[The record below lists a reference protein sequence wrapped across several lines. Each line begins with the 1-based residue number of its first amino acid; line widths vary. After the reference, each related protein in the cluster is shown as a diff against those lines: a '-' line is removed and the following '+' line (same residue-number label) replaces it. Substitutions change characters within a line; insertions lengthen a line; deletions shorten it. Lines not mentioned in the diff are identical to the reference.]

1 MRTVFKAS
9 LAWLFAL
16 GLGCGAEHRPISSDP
31 STQAASAANEPGS
44 NQLVAVDPGPG
55 SDADP
60 TSKPVSGDDSEP
72 GWGIR
77 DVPEEKVT
85 YAEVV
90 RRVVG
95 MVGESNTRAQV
106 TRRGLDL
113 MNVMWEDTGR
123 FQGSAVGPNISDLTL
138 QVRYTEAG
146 QPKAALLPVI
156 RFPNFTD
163 RTGDVRAD
171 RFFIRTGNQKKNGK
185 IETVPLNDVLKNLRA
200 FVSDP
205 NSVLGSGNLHAARDT
220 HYLVSA
226 QAVFLPIPKE
236 GRAEFTPVLFNY
248 QSFPESPAVLTM
260 LVTRQGTSITVIENS
275 RDESSPVNAH
285 GQELFF
291 NKAGERAPF
300 TAERRSDVK
309 QRIEAQGGPKN
320 EDDRSALAK
329 GADVLF
335 VVQVPLMQRPN
346 PRRSM
351 ATEGFA
357 DEAAMAPP
365 AVAPSPMTKPSAA
378 GSAAK
383 KSDVEQAVLG
393 HGKVEGKFEE
403 GRRRSL
409 VRDTRFPI
417 RITVQFYK
425 ATSNGVVSEADLDA
439 IARSIGSVY
448 EKADFVGSL
457 VVPEGDPRRPTEWQT
472 MPRDLFPF

>member
-1 MRTVFKAS
+1 MRTVCSAS
-9 LAWLFAL
+9 LALLFVFA
-16 GLGCGAEHRPISSDP
+16 CGGEPLPPASNAESPIAQGD
-31 STQAASAANEPGS
+31 TQN
-44 NQLVAVDPGPG
+44 LVAVDPG
-55 SDADP
+55 DDP
-60 TSKPVSGDDSEP
+60 VAARPDGDDSEP

-77 DVPEEKVT
+77 EAPEEKVT

-90 RRVVG
+90 RRVTG
-95 MVGESNTRAQV
+95 MVNEGEAQQQV
-106 TRRGLDL
+106 QRRGLGL

-123 FQGSAVGPNISDLTL
+123 FQGSSVGPNISDLTL

-185 IETVPLNDVLKNLRA
+185 IETVPLTDVLKNLRG

-205 NSVLGSGNLHAARDT
+205 SSILGSGNLHAARDT

-260 LVTRQGTSITVIENS
+260 LVTRQGTSITVIENKG
-275 RDESSPVNAH
+275 DEASPVGAH
-285 GQELFF
+285 GQELYF

-309 QRIEAQGGPKN
+309 QRIESQGGPKN

-335 VVQVPLMQRPN
+335 VVQVPLMQKPN

-351 ATEGFA
+351 AAEGFA
-357 DEAAMAPP
+357 DEAGMAPP
-365 AVAPSPMTKPSAA
+365 SSAPMPMTKPSAS
-378 GSAAK
+378 GGAAK

-393 HGKVEGKFEE
+393 HGKVEGKFNE
-403 GRRRSL
+403 GRKLSL
-409 VRDTRFPI
+409 VRDARFPI

-425 ATSNGVVSEADLDA
+425 ATSNGVVSETDLDN

-457 VVPEGDPRRPTEWQT
+457 VVPEGDPRRPTEWQN
-472 MPRDLFPF
+472 MPRNLFPF

>member
-1 MRTVFKAS
+1 MRTVRSAS
-9 LAWLFAL
+9 LGLLFVLA
-16 GLGCGAEHRPISSDP
+16 CGGEPLPPASNAESPVAQGD
-31 STQAASAANEPGS
+31 TQN
-44 NQLVAVDPGPG
+44 LVAVDPG
-55 SDADP
+55 DA
-60 TSKPVSGDDSEP
+60 PVAARPEGDDSEP

-77 DVPEEKVT
+77 DTSEEKLT

-90 RRVVG
+90 RRVTR
-95 MVGESNTRAQV
+95 MVDDAEAQQQV
-106 TRRGLDL
+106 SRRGLAL

-123 FQGSAVGPNISDLTL
+123 FQGSSVGPNISDLTL

-171 RFFIRTGNQKKNGK
+171 RFFIRTGNQKKGGK
-185 IETVPLNDVLKNLRA
+185 IETVPLTDVLKNLRG

-205 NSVLGSGNLHAARDT
+205 SSILGSGNLHAARDT
-220 HYLVSA
+220 HFLVSA

-260 LVTRQGTSITVIENS
+260 LVTRQGTSITVIENKG
-275 RDESSPVNAH
+275 DEASPVGAR
-285 GQELFF
+285 GQELYF

-309 QRIEAQGGPKN
+309 QRIESQGGPKS

-335 VVQVPLMQRPN
+335 VVQVPLVQKPN
-346 PRRSM
+346 RRRSI
-351 ATEGFA
+351 AAEGFA
-357 DEAAMAPP
+357 DEAGMATPS
-365 AVAPSPMTKPSAA
+365 AAPIPMPTSKPSAA
-378 GSAAK
+378 GGAAK

-393 HGKVEGKFEE
+393 HGKVEGKFNE
-403 GRRRSL
+403 GRKLSL
-409 VRDTRFPI
+409 VRDARFPI

-425 ATSNGVVSEADLDA
+425 ATSNGVVSEADLDN

-472 MPRDLFPF
+472 MPPNLFPF